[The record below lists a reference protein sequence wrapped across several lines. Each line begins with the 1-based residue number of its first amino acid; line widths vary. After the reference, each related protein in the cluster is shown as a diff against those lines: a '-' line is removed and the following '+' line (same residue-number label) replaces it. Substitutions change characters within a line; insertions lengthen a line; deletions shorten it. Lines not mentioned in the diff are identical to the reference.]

1 MKSKL
6 HFIIKTFLLLSAICN
21 LQTTFA
27 QAPQKMSYQ
36 AVIRNS
42 SGALVASTS
51 VGIRIS
57 ILQNSS
63 SGTSVY
69 TETQTTSTNANGLV
83 SLEIGTG
90 TVVSGT
96 FSAINWAVGTYFI
109 KTETDPTGGSTYT
122 IVGVNQLM
130 SVPYALF
137 AASGNV
143 GATGA
148 TGPPGIIPAG
158 SSVGNTTFWNGSQW
172 VTNNNFIYN
181 DGSNIGINTAT
192 PEGSSILD
200 LSSTSK
206 GFLPPRMTTS
216 QRDAIVSKAE
226 GLTIFNISTKCFE
239 VWSGLS
245 WISMCEGACVP
256 APSDANA
263 GPDFNT
269 GLLSYTLNA
278 NTPSVGIGTWTIL
291 SGVGGTLS
299 NINSPNAIL
308 NGVFGTSYNLAW
320 TINNS
325 CGTSSDQVTISFGC
339 LTGFANCNGM
349 AIDGCEINIMSSATN
364 CGGCGIV
371 CTVANGTAGCSGG
384 FCFIASCN
392 PGYANCDGVF
402 SNGCETYLSNTVNN
416 CGTCNAFCL
425 SVPNGVSACFGGNC
439 VVSSCNSGYGNCN
452 GSFSD
457 GCEVNL
463 STSNSNC
470 GACGTVCPLG
480 KTCIGGV
487 CQ

>member
-1 MKSKL
+1 MKTKL
-6 HFIIKTFLLLSAICN
+6 HFIAKTLLLLFTICN
-21 LQTTFA
+21 LQLVFS

-42 SGALVASTS
+42 SGALVTSTS
-51 VGIRIS
+51 VGMRIS
-57 ILQNSS
+57 ILQNSV
-63 SGTSVY
+63 SGISVY
-69 TETQTTSTNANGLV
+69 TETQTASTNINGLV
-83 SLEIGTG
+83 SIEIGTG

-96 FSAINWAVGTYFI
+96 FSTINWAIGAYFI
-109 KTETDPTGGSTYT
+109 KTETDPTGGSSYT

-181 DGSNIGINTAT
+181 DGTNVGINTAV
-192 PEGSSILD
+192 PDGSSILD
-200 LSSTSK
+200 LSSTTK
-206 GFLPPRMTTS
+206 GFLPPRMTTL
-216 QRDAIVSKAE
+216 QRDAIVSKTE

-245 WISMCEGACVP
+245 WISMCEGTCIPQPTV
-256 APSDANA
+256 ANA

-278 NTPSVGIGTWTIL
+278 NTPTIGTGTWTIQ
-291 SGVGGTLS
+291 SGVGGLIV
-299 NINSPNAIL
+299 NVNNPNTTF
-308 NGVFGTSYNLAW
+308 NGVFGSSYTLQW
-320 TINNS
+320 TISNS
-325 CGTSSDQVTISFGC
+325 CGTTSDQVIISFGC
-339 LTGFANCNGM
+339 LSGFANCNGSSV
-349 AIDGCEINIMSSATN
+349 DGCEININSSATN

-371 CTVANGTAGCSGG
+371 CTIPNGIAGCSGG
-384 FCFIASCN
+384 NCVIASCN
-392 PGYANCDGVF
+392 SGYADCDSVF
-402 SNGCETYLSNTVNN
+402 SNGCETNLSNTVNN
-416 CGTCNAFCL
+416 CGACGSVCN
-425 SVPNGVSACFGGNC
+425 SVPNAVVGCSGAAC
-439 VVSSCNSGYGNCN
+439 VITSCNSGYANCN

-457 GCEVNL
+457 GCEINTQ
-463 STSNSNC
+463 TSSSNC
-470 GACGTVCPLG
+470 GACGVVCPSG
-480 KTCIGGV
+480 KTCIGGI